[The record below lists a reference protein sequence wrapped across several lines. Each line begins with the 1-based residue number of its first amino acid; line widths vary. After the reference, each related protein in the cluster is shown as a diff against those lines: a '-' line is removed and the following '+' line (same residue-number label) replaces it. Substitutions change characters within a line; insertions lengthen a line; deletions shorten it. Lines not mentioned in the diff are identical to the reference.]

1 MKVKVAVIDDGIN
14 IQHISSPCLCYCVFN
29 NRMVRLNNANNSI
42 THGTIIGSII
52 ESRCSQVKLYSIKIM
67 NSYKENAGIKDLET
81 ALIWCIENRIQV
93 INLSLGSVN
102 YFDRSRIV
110 RLMYLLKKNNIIAI
124 AAYSNND
131 RITYPASLD
140 FIIGVKRDATNI
152 LKPEEY
158 IYIDK
163 PLDGIDII
171 CGCRQSCL
179 GIGFEKCNSFATPEI
194 TAKVCTYLIED
205 PILSVHQIKSML
217 KRDSLYSIGHDKFK
231 DTTNNI
237 DKPII
242 IINNQSNYFLVDILK
257 TIIEEF
263 NNDKYNCVGLLKD
276 YQLLEHNIFSIYN
289 PDEIGMKALINYIDR
304 CTNFDLAIIGFDN
317 QELEIS
323 IDFFDIVI
331 NICENSIDFEY
342 DKKSK
347 KHLGSE
353 NICNIASYIK
363 SFIVEIMTT

>member
-14 IQHISSPCLCYCVFN
+14 IQHISSPCLCYCVLN
-29 NRMVRLNNANNSI
+29 NRMVRFNNANSSI

-52 ESRCSQVKLYSIKIM
+52 DNRCSQVNFYSIKIM
-67 NSYKENAGIKDLET
+67 NSYKENADIKDLET
-81 ALIWCIENRIQV
+81 ALVWCIENRIQV

-110 RLMYLLKKNNIIAI
+110 RLMYLLKRNNIIVI
-124 AAYSNND
+124 AAYSNKD

-140 FIIGVKRDATNI
+140 FVIGVKRDVTNI
-152 LKPEEY
+152 LKSGEY
-158 IYIDK
+158 IYVDK

-179 GIGFEKCNSFATPEI
+179 GVDFEKCNSFATPEI
-194 TAKVCTYLIED
+194 TAKVCTYLIEG

-217 KRDSLYSIGHDKFK
+217 KRDSFYSIGHDKLK
-231 DTTNNI
+231 DTTNNM
-237 DKPII
+237 DKPVI
-242 IINNQSNYFLVDILK
+242 IINNQSTHFLVDILK

-263 NNDKYNCVGLLKD
+263 SNDRYNCVGLLKN
-276 YQLLEHNIFSIYN
+276 YQSLEHNIFSIN
-289 PDEIGMKALINYIDR
+289 EIGMKVLINYIDR

-363 SFIVEIMTT
+363 SFIVEIMTN